1 MNALIG
7 YRDFYEC
14 SRHCFTGYDDS
25 VLRAGLNA
33 ILVFVILV
41 PGKFVDEVVCL
52 DVYYRMIICLS
63 NDHILFFD
71 RFDDTCFV
79 CRVEGDSMSML
90 RLLLVLCSLLASC
103 CWKKVCN
110 YRSDRSSNR
119 E

>member
-7 YRDFYEC
+7 YREYNFYEF

-52 DVYYRMIICLS
+52 GVYY
-63 NDHILFFD
+63 
-71 RFDDTCFV
+71 
-79 CRVEGDSMSML
+79 
-90 RLLLVLCSLLASC
+90 
-103 CWKKVCN
+103 
-110 YRSDRSSNR
+110 
-119 E
+119 